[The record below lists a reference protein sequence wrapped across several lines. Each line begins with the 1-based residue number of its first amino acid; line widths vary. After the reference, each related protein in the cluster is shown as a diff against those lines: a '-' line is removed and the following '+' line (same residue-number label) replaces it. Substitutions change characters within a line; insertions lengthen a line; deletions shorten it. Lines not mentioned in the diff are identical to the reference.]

1 MMLIYIAHV
10 YYKLSTTKPIVWNL
24 KRARRTEN
32 IAILMYLRS
41 LGLEAGYEEMGGN
54 SVLIYLR

>member
-1 MMLIYIAHV
+1 MYTVSCQL
-10 YYKLSTTKPIVWNL
+10 LKPMVWNL
-24 KRARRTEN
+24 KSAGRTEN
-32 IAILMYLRS
+32 IAILMHLRS